1 MSGIFGFFSNK
12 EKSPEEKSPEDI
24 EKEKRYAA
32 CEEKFEQ
39 CKKIPLDI
47 EVEEKLKPLRG
58 GRRKSKSNRRRK
70 SKSSRRGRKSRRS
83 RK

>member
-1 MSGIFGFFSNK
+1 MDFLSGFFGKSDEQK
-12 EKSPEEKSPEDI
+12 EKEKSPEDI

-47 EVEEKLKPLRG
+47 EVKEKLGG